1 MTGIDIFLNCLIN
14 FIWGMAFT
22 FSGYAMLFFTPILV
36 YALRFFFGGVI
47 GMITNRPKNISKSDW
62 LWIILIGVFRFLEFI
77 ALAIGMVHLDSSTS
91 SIIGRL
97 VAPLTMLFS
106 AIVFREKIHIRS
118 VVGIAISLAAIC
130 IISNGIDISNI
141 KYLLI
146 TLLYPLFYAFTNVLA
161 KKATVDSRTKT
172 AVSSF
177 ITGVLMFIYVFM
189 FNDVLI
195 LKQVDYK
202 VVLSIIYLAV
212 VCGYLNYVG
221 MYYLLSKY
229 DSSKVMPYAFL
240 TPISSM
246 VGGFLLLG
254 EPITVQKIGGMA
266 LILAGIVV
274 SQWSGKE
281 KKTEKNHVQ

>member
-1 MTGIDIFLNCLIN
+1 MIGIDIFLNCFIN

-36 YALRFFFGGVI
+36 YALRFFFGGII
-47 GMITNRPKNISKSDW
+47 GIIINRPKKISKSDW
-62 LWIILIGVFRFLEFI
+62 LWITLIGIFRFLEFI
-77 ALAIGMVHLDSSTS
+77 ALAIGMVYLDSSTS

-97 VAPLTMLFS
+97 VAPLTMVFS
-106 AIVFREKIHIRS
+106 AIVFREKIRVKS
-118 VVGIAISLAAIC
+118 MVGIAISLTAIY

-146 TLLYPLFYAFTNVLA
+146 TLLYPIFYAFTNVLA
-161 KKATVDSRTKT
+161 KKATVDSGTKT

-177 ITGVLMFIYVFM
+177 ISGVLMFIYVFI

-195 LKQVDYK
+195 LKHIDYK
-202 VVLSIIYLAV
+202 AVLSIIYLAV

-246 VGGFLLLG
+246 IGGFLLLG

-266 LILAGIVV
+266 LILLGIIIT
-274 SQWSGKE
+274 QWNGEREKIKE
-281 KKTEKNHVQ
+281 NHVK